1 MIQTETFIRTVV
13 CGFIATFAMTIIS
26 FMQGGLGLPVIDVG
40 HILKESF
47 NHVHTG
53 EPYSIFWGNM
63 AYNVIGVLLALF
75 WVVFLQKRIP
85 GNWVVQGIIYGIIIS
100 IIAGLFVSPLAAR
113 AAGDTI
119 GFFYTDTWMPG
130 KIMVAGLIMHLI
142 YGLVLTLSLK
152 KAGVEVTT

>member
-13 CGFIATFAMTIIS
+13 CGFIATFSMTIIS

-47 NHVHTG
+47 NYVHTV

-75 WVVFLQKRIP
+75 WVAFLQKRIP

-100 IIAGLFVSPLAAR
+100 IIAGVFVSPLAAR

-130 KIMVAGLIMHLI
+130 KIMIAGLIMHLI
-142 YGLVLTLSLK
+142 YGLVLTLCLK
-152 KAGVEVTT
+152 KAGVETTS